1 MASIRKRGK
10 RYQVRVCI
18 DGKKDAATF
27 ATLQEAKAWAETME
41 VRLSEDDGSLFMK
54 AKRMTFAELT
64 RQYIEQVCPYHKSGR
79 NEARRLRYIISHAW
93 AQESI
98 LAITWEEIRNYLESL
113 SDGSNSQ
120 SGKPLNPST
129 VRQAGMLIS
138 GVYTWAKDE
147 IFPFLVN
154 PVRQKYLPKA
164 SPGRDRRMSEEEEI
178 QLVEGFRQAPTPYYL
193 YAFLFAI
200 TSTMRYS
207 EIFALT
213 WQQVNLEEGIISLS
227 DGKTGARK
235 VPLAAEAREM
245 LGQIPRKQ
253 GDDRVFPVCKESFRT
268 YFNRMLRRYG
278 IKNLRFH
285 DMRHEGASRWA
296 MRMGNIYLLQKVTGH
311 RTLSMLNRYVN
322 IELGEV
328 VAAMDESMGGDEY
341 AAALPRR
348 KVRPKP
354 SILRHLG
361 QTKSPSR
368 DVSHLEAPEAAN
380 VVTFAD
386 YARKRINALDQPG
399 TRQKAEKDGS
409 R

>member
-18 DGKKDAATF
+18 DGTKDAATF

-41 VRLSEDDGSLFMK
+41 VRLNEDDGSLFMK
-54 AKRMTFAELT
+54 AKRMSFAELT
-64 RQYIEQVCPYHKSGR
+64 RQYIDQVCPYHKSGK
-79 NEARRLRYIISHAW
+79 NEARRLRYIISHPW
-93 AQESI
+93 AQESV
-98 LAITWEEIRNYLESL
+98 LAITWEEIRQYLEGL
-113 SDGSNSQ
+113 TDGSKSQ

-154 PVRQKYLPKA
+154 PVRQKYLPRA
-164 SPGRDRRMSEEEEI
+164 SPGRDRRMTEEEEI
-178 QLVEGFRQAPTPYYL
+178 RLVEGFRQAPTPYYL

-213 WQQVNLEEGIISLS
+213 WQQVNLEEGIVSLS

-235 VPLAAEAREM
+235 VPLAAEAREL
-245 LGQIPRKQ
+245 LGQVPRKR
-253 GDDRVFPVCKESFRT
+253 GDDHVFPVRKESFRI

-322 IELGEV
+322 MELGEV

-341 AAALPRR
+341 ASALPRKKIR
-348 KVRPKP
+348 QKP
-354 SILRHLG
+354 SILRHL
-361 QTKSPSR
+361 KSQGADR
-368 DVSHLEAPEAAN
+368 DPAGNAPQEPATN
-380 VVTFAD
+380 VVAFAD
-386 YARKRINALDQPG
+386 YARKRSTTSDASDS
-399 TRQKAEKDGS
+399 RSRGS
-409 R
+409 K